1 MKRRLQWQFVVPRVL
16 TLVVTLLAVQYVLG
30 VVARSIAIQAGEA
43 ATGAGFKVG
52 HARVSLVN
60 QRVVFDDI
68 RLANEHQPSKNV
80 LEADRCELKFETG
93 PALNKRVVVESG
105 RISGLRFDGIAG
117 ATSDSSHTNE
127 ATSGIWFKK
136 DADLAARQW
145 LQRLNGQFTFDAVKN
160 FDSVARTEKFCTNWS
175 KQSAGLDSRLQELD
189 GRAAE
194 LQNAVETAEANP
206 LRNDK
211 LLEDLRGKAAALQ
224 KEFAAYSADVDKL
237 PDVLETERR
246 AIVAARRQDDATVGK
261 RLQVD
266 SVEANSLSAYLLRDE
281 AARQLNQ
288 LVGWVRWMREM
299 APADAKTNAS
309 ATRGE
314 DILFAGCRP
323 EPGILIR
330 SLQLDGTTRIAG
342 QPVELRGIL
351 TNLSSVPRL
360 HNEPI
365 RLHLV
370 GNGSMPLELQAT
382 IDRTGAV
389 ARDEL
394 LVDCQGAMLHQMALG
409 KADQLG
415 MSLAP
420 SIGSLSVSV
429 VVEGDKLSGDIQIVQ
444 ERVQITPALNG
455 SSGETLTAAMGDT
468 LSHVN
473 SIATRLSLGGTIH
486 EPTCTL
492 WSNLGAAVA
501 ESMQRAV
508 RRTGDQHAKAL
519 LVEAGRRVDERLAEV
534 DRQMAERQ
542 SQFASKS
549 TVITARLQKISTSE
563 SPRYRLS
570 SQKGG
575 RWLPENSLFR

>member
-1 MKRRLQWQFVVPRVL
+1 
-16 TLVVTLLAVQYVLG
+16 
-30 VVARSIAIQAGEA
+30 
-43 ATGAGFKVG
+43 
-52 HARVSLVN
+52 
-60 QRVVFDDI
+60 
-68 RLANEHQPSKNV
+68 
-80 LEADRCELKFETG
+80 
-93 PALNKRVVVESG
+93 
-105 RISGLRFDGIAG
+105 
-117 ATSDSSHTNE
+117 
-127 ATSGIWFKK
+127 
-136 DADLAARQW
+136 
-145 LQRLNGQFTFDAVKN
+145 
-160 FDSVARTEKFCTNWS
+160 
-175 KQSAGLDSRLQELD
+175 
-189 GRAAE
+189 
-194 LQNAVETAEANP
+194 
-206 LRNDK
+206 
-211 LLEDLRGKAAALQ
+211 
-224 KEFAAYSADVDKL
+224 
-237 PDVLETERR
+237 
-246 AIVAARRQDDATVGK
+246 
-261 RLQVD
+261 
-266 SVEANSLSAYLLRDE
+266 
-281 AARQLNQ
+281 
-288 LVGWVRWMREM
+288 
-299 APADAKTNAS
+299 
-309 ATRGE
+309 
-314 DILFAGCRP
+314 
-323 EPGILIR
+323 LIR

-351 TNLSSVPRL
+351 TNLSKAPRL
-360 HNEPI
+360 HKEPI

-394 LVDCQGAMLHQMALG
+394 LVDCQGVMLHQMALG

-429 VVEGDKLSGDIQIVQ
+429 VVEGDKLSGDIQMVQ
-444 ERVQITPALNG
+444 QKVQITPALNG
-455 SSGETLTAAMGDT
+455 SSGETLTAAMSDT
-468 LSHVN
+468 LGHVN

-542 SQFASKS
+542 TQFASKS

-563 SPRYRLS
+563 SPRDRIS
-570 SQKGG
+570 SQKVG